1 MKKSLILAATVL
13 ALAANSCSDKSN
25 EPTTPE
31 VKPITDG
38 KEYTFSHSVALLS
51 TDSTVLAPTF
61 KFVVSTDGKT
71 MDIYNN
77 AHSAGNLPTQPNVT
91 GLATKSLADGIY
103 SFSNKAASATRST
116 FTGNTETVNGC
127 LDTTNGTYYIVTQ
140 RGDRTVKSTSAKI
153 LSALPDLGYD
163 YAHTTER
170 YYEISINDDR
180 TKADVYVYNI
190 AFVKQMP
197 KLAKICIPG
206 VTVSCKG
213 TLLTLTADKVVP
225 LNYEGGQGTP
235 MTSREVTDLTIVVD
249 WSGSTASTVKFT
261 CFNYPFTDQFT
272 TQFGSLIN

>member
-1 MKKSLILAATVL
+1 MKKSLALITAVL
-13 ALAANSCSDKSN
+13 ALATSSCSDKSS

-38 KEYTFSHSVALLS
+38 KEYTFGHTVALL
-51 TDSTVLAPTF
+51 TPDSTVIAPTF
-61 KFVVSTDGKT
+61 KFMVSTDGKT
-71 MDIYNN
+71 MDIYDN
-77 AHSAGNLPTQPNVT
+77 AHSAGNLPSQPNVT
-91 GLATKSLADGIY
+91 GLTIKSMADGCY
-103 SFSNKAASATRST
+103 TFSNKAASAISSSAT
-116 FTGNTETVNGC
+116 TEMVSGC
-127 LDTTNGTYYIVTQ
+127 LDTTNGTCYIESQ
-140 RGDRTVKSTSAKI
+140 KGDRTIKSTSAKI
-153 LSALPDLGYD
+153 LSALSGVNYD

-170 YYEISINDDR
+170 YYEIEVNDDR

-225 LNYEGGQGTP
+225 MNYEGGQGTP

-249 WSGSTASTVKFT
+249 WSGSTASTVKLT

-272 TQFGSLIN
+272 TQFGSRGN